1 MRVLLA
7 LSLVVA
13 AACASASLPT
23 REPDITGTVTHVS
36 DDRSTILVEER
47 PQAQS
52 GSAKASV
59 RITTSTH
66 LWRDPGAKAAP
77 SAALM
82 SDIALGSAVRVWFDG
97 PVAMSYPV
105 QAKAGDIVIDAS
117 TQGASLYVLSKGG
130 PDVTVLVNGSAAAR
144 VACNGGAAIRPR
156 ADLTPDL
163 PWEVVVRTSDGAV
176 LLDQRVTS
184 LPKWLLV
191 QAHSAGVSDA
201 PIAGPFVPCP

>member
-1 MRVLLA
+1 
-7 LSLVVA
+7 
-13 AACASASLPT
+13 
-23 REPDITGTVTHVS
+23 
-36 DDRSTILVEER
+36 
-47 PQAQS
+47 
-52 GSAKASV
+52 
-59 RITTSTH
+59 
-66 LWRDPGAKAAP
+66 
-77 SAALM
+77 
-82 SDIALGSAVRVWFDG
+82 
-97 PVAMSYPV
+97 
-105 QAKAGDIVIDAS
+105 
-117 TQGASLYVLSKGG
+117 VLSKGG